1 MERKSRVY
9 LMCGLPCSGKSYL
22 ARQIESKEGA
32 VRLILDE
39 WLSTLYGEYSLDL
52 EQRVERVR
60 RCRTVM
66 WSTAKRFID
75 KGIDVILDD
84 GFFIRSVRERYAQM
98 ILDAGGEPVLYYL
111 DTPSNVIYHRLA
123 LRNAERREHTFEF
136 SEEDMREFE
145 RVFERPTA
153 DEGMDLRIIKSEEM

>member
-1 MERKSRVY
+1 VKKNRVY

-22 ARQIESKEGA
+22 ARQIESEEGA

-52 EQRVERVR
+52 EQRVDRVR
-60 RCRTVM
+60 RCRALM
-66 WSTAKRFID
+66 WSTARRFVE

-98 ILDAGGEPVLYYL
+98 IQDVGAIPVLYYL
-111 DTPSNVIYHRLA
+111 DTPPSLIYERLA
-123 LRNAERREHTFEF
+123 LRNAERPEHTFEF
-136 SEEDMREFE
+136 SREDMREFE
-145 RVFERPTA
+145 KIFEPPTA
-153 DEGMDLRIIKSEEM
+153 AEGLELRIVKSD